1 MAKLIINTAND
12 ELFLSLYTKGKVFS
26 YTNSNKMRH
35 NETMLPLID
44 KLLADNDLEIND
56 VKEFGVVIGPGSF
69 TGIRVGISSVKG
81 FRDGLGA
88 VAKGINNLD
97 YLFKLANSQ
106 NKEVNIVAI
115 LGSAN
120 SYFVAREVNGVLYK
134 YPRNL
139 TLDELKQISND
150 NIVGMYKP
158 DENLNCFVPELD
170 MDILLECYE
179 QSNDYDLV
187 PVYYQLSQAENE
199 KLKRGE
205 VEIKEANTS
214 DLADVQEIE
223 KTSMCTNVLPDEDIK
238 LGLTDK
244 NYKTFKISHNTKTVG
259 FIMLQISDEVN
270 IFSIAVKKEFRNLG
284 LATKLIERA
293 EQFVKEQGL
302 SVLSLEVS
310 SKNITAYLLYE
321 KLGFTIRKVRK
332 NYYADKSDCYE
343 MIKKF

>member
-12 ELFLSLYTKGKVFS
+12 ELILSLYYKDKVFS

-44 KLLADNDLEIND
+44 QLLTDNGLTIHD
-56 VKEFGVVIGPGSF
+56 VKEFGVVVGPGSF

-97 YLFKLANSQ
+97 FLFKLANSQ
-106 NKEVNIVAI
+106 NKEVETVAI

-120 SYFVAREVNGVLYK
+120 SYFVAKLVNGVIYK

-139 TLDELKQISND
+139 TLEELVKVAENKPIGMFKQDD
-150 NIVGMYKP
+150 NT
-158 DENLNCFVPELD
+158 NCFIPKL
-170 MDILLECYE
+170 
-179 QSNDYDLV
+179 DYDVLLQCYNESEDYNLT

-205 VEIKEANTS
+205 VEISEANIE
-214 DLADVQEIE
+214 DFDVIQNIE
-223 KTSMCTNVLPDEDIK
+223 NESMCTNVLSDEDIK
-238 LGLTDK
+238 LGLTDS
-244 NYKTFKISHNTKTVG
+244 NYKTFKVLHNSETVG
-259 FIMLQISDEVN
+259 FVMLQISDEVN
-270 IFSIAVKKEFRNLG
+270 IFSIAVKKDYRNLG

-293 EQFVKEQGL
+293 ERFAKEQGL

-332 NYYADKSDCYE
+332 SYYSDKSDCYE
-343 MIKKF
+343 MIKKL